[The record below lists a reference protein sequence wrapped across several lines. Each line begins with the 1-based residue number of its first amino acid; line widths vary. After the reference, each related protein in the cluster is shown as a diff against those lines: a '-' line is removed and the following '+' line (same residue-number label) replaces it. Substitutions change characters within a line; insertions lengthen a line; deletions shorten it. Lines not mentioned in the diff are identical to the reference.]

1 MSRVLCGAVLAALV
15 LCVVPTSAMAQE
27 GETPSQFMTLEGI
40 EIHGEARGAQIMQ
53 MKAPDRARFER
64 LGTLKRSMLGKVV
77 DSGQDQALS
86 R

>member
-1 MSRVLCGAVLAALV
+1 MSRVLCGAALAALV
-15 LCVVPTSAMAQE
+15 LCVIPVSAMAQE
-27 GETPSQFMTLEGI
+27 GETPSQIIEIETL
-40 EIHGEARGAQIMQ
+40 EIHGEARGAQLSR